1 MQILPNGQYKFFDM
15 NLESPKI
22 NISKSA
28 EKVFNF
34 LSDVKN
40 FQALMPDNIT
50 KFELIEN
57 DKFIFA
63 LNGMPEII
71 LQKKEENPP
80 NTIKLGAAGGK
91 LDFTLSANIK
101 ALADNESSVQ
111 LQFTGNFN
119 PMMGM
124 MIKGPITKFIETL
137 ALNIP
142 LSV

>member
-1 MQILPNGQYKFFDM
+1 M
-15 NLESPKI
+15 NIESPKI

-40 FQALMPDNIT
+40 FESLMPENIT
-50 KFELIEN
+50 KFELMEN

-63 LNGMPEII
+63 LSGMPEII

-91 LDFTLSANIK
+91 LNFSLSANIT
-101 ALADNESSVQ
+101 ALADNESSIH
-111 LQFTGNFN
+111 LLFNGDFN
-119 PMMGM
+119 PMMAM
-124 MIKGPITKFIETL
+124 MIKGPISKFIETL
-137 ALNIP
+137 VVNIP
-142 LSV
+142 KSV